1 VVIASFVFCTILIL
15 FSLKIIYLYLAASLG
30 AASSAVA
37 QRSPVLGIAA
47 STSESSVSK
56 SAAPKA
62 AAFYPDS
69 IFVNPQVIPQF
80 KGGEEALKEY
90 MIKNMRYPEAAK
102 FQRITGKVYVRFVV
116 SAEGRI
122 TDATV
127 ARGRGHGLDEE
138 ALRLVWLMPSWQPG
152 RQQGHPVRVSCTI
165 PIDFQK
171 EQ

>member
-1 VVIASFVFCTILIL
+1 MRIFYVSLVVG
-15 FSLKIIYLYLAASLG
+15 LG
-30 AASSAVA
+30 ITGSAVA
-37 QRSPVLGIAA
+37 QRSPAVGIVA
-47 STSESSVSK
+47 SP
-56 SAAPKA
+56 SAGSINKPAGPKPV
-62 AAFYPDS
+62 AFYPDS

-80 KGGEEALKEY
+80 KGGEEALVGY
-90 MIKNMRYPEAAK
+90 MTKNMRYPEAAK

-127 ARGRGHGLDEE
+127 AHGRGHGLDEE
-138 ALRLVWLMPSWQPG
+138 ALRLVWLMPAWQPG

-171 EQ
+171 E